1 MDPGNSSHYL
11 SLEKNISIVFNNRRA
26 DTFCKNSD
34 RQTHKNGQEW
44 SYTLQRQQSRNTK
57 LMEKLW

>member
-1 MDPGNSSHYL
+1 MDPGNNSHYL

-34 RQTHKNGQEW
+34 GQTRKNGQKW
-44 SYTLQRQQSRNTK
+44 WNTLQRQQSRNAK
-57 LMEKLW
+57 LMEKL